1 MISSAKG
8 DADQHRPVSP
18 ALTFGLRRRE
28 LSDERQNQGH
38 WRKYN
43 SSAAPDFTFAM
54 TLRGNTAA
62 NVTSTALAARFVD
75 GPRLSAPD
83 QAEQRLADWLTD
95 VAAEHAAAI
104 NEVAARFPLA
114 RTILLGVAEASPYL
128 FDLVRADAARAI
140 RLLECE
146 PEAYL
151 AQLIEDT
158 CRKVAA
164 ASSEADVMQLLRRM
178 KSEAALLI
186 ALCDIGGVWP
196 VMRVTAALTE
206 LAVASVQ
213 AALRHVLRQEAAR
226 GRLSPTSLDCPED
239 NSGLVVL
246 AMGKMGAGELNYS
259 SDIDL
264 IVFFDPAA
272 PTLAADIEPQPFFV
286 RVTQGLARLLQ
297 QRTGDG
303 YVFRVDLRLRPDPA
317 STQVAISIES
327 AMHYYEREGRT
338 WERAAMIKARPCAGD
353 AKAGEALVAEIAP
366 FVWRKHLD
374 FAALADVHDMKRQ
387 MQTYRGQSEIA
398 VEGHNVKVGRGGIRE
413 IEFFAQTQQLIAGG
427 RHPQLRVRPTLEA
440 LNVLAASDW
449 ITFEARDQLTAAYVF
464 LRRVEHRLQMVA
476 DEQTHALPD
485 DIEAVERFARFF
497 GYDSRAAFARD
508 LLGHLNIVQG
518 HYGKLFE
525 GDPTGTAKLPAVD
538 YRAGPDDP
546 RLLEYLTT
554 LGFKKPAMVAQTV
567 QDWLVGDYR
576 VFRQEL
582 TRNAFVEFVPA
593 LIDGLANAEEPD
605 NAVTAFDRF
614 LQALQRGGR
623 LISLLSQNRDLV
635 ALVALILGAAPRLGD
650 MLARQP
656 QIMDGLIDPR
666 FFGAMPD
673 QRELSARLAAT
684 LVDANSYEEFL
695 DRLRL
700 FGQESL
706 FLIGTRIL
714 SGTVSAQQA
723 SIAFADVAEGIVHT
737 VHGLVTDRFAAQHG
751 RIKGQETAI
760 VAMGRLGSR
769 EMTASSDLDLIL
781 LYDFDPEYPDSDGPR
796 SLQGAHYFA
805 RFTQRLI
812 SAFTTRTNYGVLYD
826 VDMRLRPSGRAG
838 PVASHLKSFAEYQD
852 REAWTWEHMALTRA
866 RVISASP
873 EFRAKIE
880 TIMRGVLTRPR
891 DAAGVAKDVADMR
904 RAVALEKGE
913 DDVWDLKYAAGGMVD
928 VDFIAQY
935 LQLVHAAD
943 KPDILD
949 VSTLHV
955 LDNAAR
961 LGVLPQPA
969 AEILRSAT
977 RLYHDL
983 TQILRLCV
991 SERFKPETS
1000 GEDLLRVLARAGDA
1014 PDFSSLEARVKETQT
1029 EVRRVFRDLV
1039 EGN

>member
-1 MISSAKG
+1 MIPSAKG
-8 DADQHRPVSP
+8 DADQHC
-18 ALTFGLRRRE
+18 
-28 LSDERQNQGH
+28 
-38 WRKYN
+38 
-43 SSAAPDFTFAM
+43 
-54 TLRGNTAA
+54 
-62 NVTSTALAARFVD
+62 LAARFVG
-75 GPRLSAPD
+75 GPHVSAPD
-83 QAEQRLADWLTD
+83 QAEQRLTDWLTD
-95 VAAEHAAAI
+95 LASEQAAAI
-104 NEVAARFPLA
+104 DGLIARFPRA
-114 RTILLGVAEASPYL
+114 RTILLGIAEASPYL

-146 PEAYL
+146 PEPCL
-151 AQLIEDT
+151 AQLIEKT
-158 CRKVAA
+158 CRDVSA
-164 ASSEADVMQLLRRM
+164 ASSEADVMALLRRM

-196 VMRVTAALTE
+196 VMQVTAALTDI
-206 LAVASVQ
+206 AIASVQ
-213 AALRHVLRQEAAR
+213 AALRYVLRQEAAR
-226 GRLSPTSLDCPED
+226 GRLSPPNLDAPED
-239 NSGLVVL
+239 DSGLVVL

-264 IVFFDPAA
+264 IVFFDSRA
-272 PTLAADIEPQPFFV
+272 PTLGPDIEPQPFFV
-286 RVTQGLARLLQ
+286 RVTQALARLLQ

-317 STQVAISIES
+317 STQVAISTE
-327 AMHYYEREGRT
+327 AALHYYEREGRT

-353 AKAGEALVAEIAP
+353 CKAGEALIADIAP

-387 MQTYRGQSEIA
+387 MQTFRGQSETT

-427 RHPQLRVRPTLEA
+427 RHPELRVRPTLEA
-440 LNVLAASDW
+440 LNVLASSNW
-449 ITFEARDQLTAAYVF
+449 ITSEARDELTAAYLF

-476 DEQTHALPD
+476 DEQTHTLPD
-485 DIEAVERFARFF
+485 DVEAVERFSCFL
-497 GYDSRAAFARD
+497 GYESRAAFAKD
-508 LLGHLNIVQG
+508 LLGHLNVVQA

-525 GDPTGTAKLPAVD
+525 GDPAGTASLPEVD
-538 YRAGPDDP
+538 YSAGPDDP
-546 RLLEYLTT
+546 RLLEHLSS
-554 LGFKKPAMVAQTV
+554 LGFKKPIMVAQTV
-567 QDWLVGDYR
+567 QQWMVGDYR
-576 VFRQEL
+576 VFRGES
-582 TRNAFVEFVPA
+582 TRHAFVEFVPE
-593 LIDGLANAEEPD
+593 LIDGLAHAEDPD
-605 NAVTAFDRF
+605 NAVTSFDRF
-614 LQALQRGGR
+614 LQALQRGAR

-684 LVDANSYEEFL
+684 LADADSYEEFL

-723 SIAFADVAEGIVHT
+723 SVAFADVAEGIVHT

-751 RIKGQETAI
+751 RIRGQQTAI
-760 VAMGRLGSR
+760 LAMGRLGSR

-781 LYDFDPEYPDSDGPR
+781 LYDFDPEHPDSDGAR
-796 SLQGAHYFA
+796 SLQGSHYFA

-812 SAFTTRTNYGVLYD
+812 SAFTTRTNYGVLYE

-838 PVASHLKSFAEYQD
+838 PVASHVTSFADYQQ

-873 EFRAKIE
+873 EFRARIE
-880 TIMRGVLTRPR
+880 AIIRGVLTRRR
-891 DAAGVAKDVADMR
+891 DAAAVANDVAEMR
-904 RAVALEKGE
+904 RAIALEKGE
-913 DDVWDLKYAAGGMVD
+913 DDIWDLKYAAGGTLD
-928 VDFIAQY
+928 IDFIAQY

-961 LGVLPQPA
+961 LGVLPQAALEVLRPA
-969 AEILRSAT
+969 AL
-977 RLYHDL
+977 LYHDL

-991 SERFKPETS
+991 TERFKPETA
-1000 GEDLLRVLARAGDA
+1000 GEDLLRVMARAGDA
-1014 PDFSSLEARVKETQT
+1014 PDFSSLEARVKETEG

-1039 EGN
+1039 ESGS

>member
-1 MISSAKG
+1 MNSSAKG
-8 DADQHRPVSP
+8 DAD
-18 ALTFGLRRRE
+18 RR
-28 LSDERQNQGH
+28 
-38 WRKYN
+38 
-43 SSAAPDFTFAM
+43 
-54 TLRGNTAA
+54 
-62 NVTSTALAARFVD
+62 LAARFVD
-75 GPRLSAPD
+75 GPHVSAPD
-83 QAEQRLADWLTD
+83 KAEQRLKDWLTD
-95 VAAEHAAAI
+95 LGSEQAAAI
-104 NEVAARFPLA
+104 GDLIARFPRA
-114 RTILLGVAEASPYL
+114 KTILLGIAEASPYL
-128 FDLVRADAARAI
+128 FDLLRGDGARAI
-140 RLLECE
+140 RLLECDPE
-146 PEAYL
+146 PHL

-158 CRKVAA
+158 SRVAWA
-164 ASSEADVMQLLRRM
+164 GSSEADVMRLLRHM

-196 VMRVTAALTE
+196 VMEVTAALTE
-206 LAVASVQ
+206 LAVAAVQ
-213 AALRHVLRQEAAR
+213 AALRYLLRQEAAR
-226 GRLSPTSLDCPED
+226 GRLSPPSPDSPED
-239 NSGLVVL
+239 NSGLIVL

-264 IVFFDPAA
+264 IVFFDPKAGALA
-272 PTLAADIEPQPFFV
+272 PDIEPQPFFV
-286 RVTQGLARLLQ
+286 RITQGLARLLQ

-317 STQVAISIES
+317 STQVAISTE
-327 AMHYYEREGRT
+327 AALYYYEREGRT

-353 AKAGEALVAEIAP
+353 AIAGEALMVEIAP

-374 FAALADVHDMKRQ
+374 FAALGDVHDMKRQ
-387 MQTYRGQSEIA
+387 MQTFRGQSEVA

-427 RHPQLRVRPTLEA
+427 RHPELRVRPTLEA
-440 LNVLAASDW
+440 LNVLAASNW
-449 ITFEARDQLTAAYVF
+449 ITFAARDELTAAYVF

-476 DEQTHALPD
+476 DEQTHTLPEEP
-485 DIEAVERFARFF
+485 EAVERFAWFL
-497 GYDSRAAFARD
+497 GYESRAAFASD

-518 HYGKLFE
+518 HYAKLFE
-525 GDPTGTAKLPAVD
+525 GDPTGTVKLPAAD
-538 YRAGPDDP
+538 YGAGPDDP
-546 RLLEYLTT
+546 RLLEHLAS
-554 LGFKKPAMVAQTV
+554 LGFKKPIMVAETV
-567 QDWLVGDYR
+567 RQWMIGDYR
-576 VFRQEL
+576 VFRIET
-582 TRNAFVEFVPA
+582 TRSAFIEFVPA
-593 LIDGLANAEEPD
+593 LIAGLADAEDPD

-623 LISLLSQNRDLV
+623 LISLLSQNRELV

-673 QRELSARLAAT
+673 RRELSARLAAT
-684 LVDANSYEEFL
+684 LADAYSYEEFL

-723 SIAFADVAEGIVHT
+723 STAFAAVAEGIVHT
-737 VHGLVTDRFAAQHG
+737 VHALVTDRFAAQHG
-751 RIKGQETAI
+751 EIKGQKTAI
-760 VAMGRLGSR
+760 LAMGRLGSR

-781 LYDFDPEYPDSDGPR
+781 LYDFDPEHPDSDGARP
-796 SLQGAHYFA
+796 LQGAHYFA

-812 SAFTTRTNYGVLYD
+812 SAFTTRTNYGVLYE

-838 PVASHLKSFAEYQD
+838 PVASHVESFAQYQE

-866 RVISASP
+866 RVISSSAA
-873 EFRAKIE
+873 FRDKIE
-880 TIMRGVLTRPR
+880 KIIRQVLTRPR
-891 DAAGVAKDVADMR
+891 SAAAVANDVKEMR
-904 RAVALEKGE
+904 RAVALEKG
-913 DDVWDLKYAAGGMVD
+913 DKDVWDLKYAAGGMVD
-928 VDFIAQY
+928 IDFIAQY

-961 LGVLPQPA
+961 LGVLPSA
-969 AEILRSAT
+969 SAEILRTAAH
-977 RLYHDL
+977 LYHDL

-991 SERFKPETS
+991 TDRFKPETA
-1000 GEDLLRVLARAGDA
+1000 GDDLLRVMARAGDA
-1014 PDFSSLEARVKETQT
+1014 PDFSSLEARVKETQS
-1029 EVRRVFRDLV
+1029 EVRRVFRNLV
-1039 EGN
+1039 EGRD

>member
-1 MISSAKG
+1 MNASAKG
-8 DADQHRPVSP
+8 DADH
-18 ALTFGLRRRE
+18 
-28 LSDERQNQGH
+28 H
-38 WRKYN
+38 C
-43 SSAAPDFTFAM
+43 
-54 TLRGNTAA
+54 
-62 NVTSTALAARFVD
+62 LAARFVD
-75 GPRLSAPD
+75 GPHVSAPD
-83 QAEQRLADWLTD
+83 RAEQRLAGWQTGL
-95 VAAEHAAAI
+95 AAEPAAAI
-104 NEVAARFPLA
+104 DGLTTRFPLA
-114 RTILLGVAEASPYL
+114 KTILLGIAEASPYL
-128 FDLVRADAARAI
+128 FDAVRADAARLI

-146 PEAYL
+146 PGPHL
-151 AQLIEDT
+151 AELIETT
-158 CRKVAA
+158 CREVSA
-164 ASSEADVMQLLRRM
+164 ASSEVDVMQLLRRM

-196 VMRVTAALTE
+196 VMQVTAALTD

-213 AALRHVLRQEAAR
+213 SGLRHVLRQEAAR
-226 GRLSPTSLDCPED
+226 GRLAPPNLACPED
-239 NSGLVVL
+239 DSGLIVL

-264 IVFFDPAA
+264 IVFFDSSA
-272 PTLAADIEPQPFFV
+272 PTLAPDIEPQPFFV
-286 RVTQGLARLLQ
+286 RVTQALARLLQ

-327 AMHYYEREGRT
+327 ALHYYEREGRT

-387 MQTYRGQSEIA
+387 MQTFRGQSEIA

-440 LNVLAASDW
+440 LNVLASSNW
-449 ITFEARDQLTAAYVF
+449 ITFAARDELTAAYIF

-476 DEQTHALPD
+476 DEQTHTLPD
-485 DIEAVERFARFF
+485 DAEAVARFARFF

-508 LLGHLNIVQG
+508 LLGHLNVVQG

-525 GDPTGTAKLPAVD
+525 GDPTGTVKLPAAD
-538 YRAGPDDP
+538 FSAGADDP
-546 RLLEYLTT
+546 RLLEHLAA
-554 LGFKKPAMVAQTV
+554 LGFKKPVMVAQTV
-567 QDWLVGDYR
+567 RQWMVGDYR
-576 VFRQEL
+576 VFRMKA

-593 LIDGLANAEEPD
+593 LIDGLAHAEEPD

-635 ALVALILGAAPRLGD
+635 ALVALVLGAAPRLGD

-684 LVDANSYEEFL
+684 LADADSYEEFL

-723 SIAFADVAEGIVHT
+723 SVAFADVAEGIVDT
-737 VHGLVTDRFAAQHG
+737 VHRLVTGRFAAQHG

-781 LYDFDPEYPDSDGPR
+781 LYDFDPEHPESDGAR
-796 SLQGAHYFA
+796 SLHGAHYFA

-812 SAFTTRTNYGVLYD
+812 SAFTTRTNYGVLYE

-838 PVASHLKSFAEYQD
+838 PVASHIQSFAEYQD

-866 RVISASP
+866 RVISSSP
-873 EFRAKIE
+873 AFRGKIE
-880 TIMRGVLTRPR
+880 RIIRAVLTRPR
-891 DAAGVAKDVADMR
+891 DAAGVAADVAEMR
-904 RAVALEKGE
+904 RAITLEKGE

-928 VDFIAQY
+928 IDFIAQY
-935 LQLVHAAD
+935 LQLVHAAE

-961 LGVLPQPA
+961 LGVLPQAAVEVLRPA
-969 AEILRSAT
+969 A

-991 SERFKPETS
+991 TERFKPDTA
-1000 GEDLLRVLARAGDA
+1000 GEDLLRVMARAGDA
-1014 PDFSSLEARVKETQT
+1014 PDFSSLEARVKETQS
-1029 EVRRVFRDLV
+1029 EVRRVFRSVV
-1039 EGN
+1039 EGGN

>member
-1 MISSAKG
+1 MIPSAKG
-8 DADQHRPVSP
+8 DADQHR
-18 ALTFGLRRRE
+18 
-28 LSDERQNQGH
+28 
-38 WRKYN
+38 
-43 SSAAPDFTFAM
+43 
-54 TLRGNTAA
+54 
-62 NVTSTALAARFVD
+62 LAARFVD
-75 GPRLSAPD
+75 GPHVSAPD
-83 QAEQRLADWLTD
+83 KAEQRLADWLTG
-95 VAAEHAAAI
+95 VAPEQAAAI
-104 NEVAARFPLA
+104 EDLIARFPLA
-114 RTILLGVAEASPYL
+114 STILLGIAEASPYL
-128 FDLVRADAARAI
+128 FDLVRADAARLI

-146 PEAYL
+146 PEPCL
-151 AQLIEDT
+151 AQLIENT
-158 CRKVAA
+158 CRDVSA

-196 VMRVTAALTE
+196 VMQVTAALTE
-206 LAVASVQ
+206 LAVAAVQ
-213 AALRHVLRQEAAR
+213 SALRFLLRQEAAR
-226 GRLSPTSLDCPED
+226 GRLSPPNLDRPED
-239 NSGLVVL
+239 NSGLIVL

-272 PTLAADIEPQPFFV
+272 PTLAPDIEPQPFFV
-286 RVTQGLARLLQ
+286 RVTQGLSRLLQ
-297 QRTGDG
+297 QRSGDG

-317 STQVAISIES
+317 STPVAIST
-327 AMHYYEREGRT
+327 AAALHYYEREGRT

-353 AKAGEALVAEIAP
+353 ARAGEALIAEIAP

-387 MQTYRGQSEIA
+387 MQTFRGQSEIS
-398 VEGHNVKVGRGGIRE
+398 VEGHNVKIGRGGIRE

-427 RHPQLRVRPTLEA
+427 RHPELRARPTLEA
-440 LNVLAASDW
+440 LNVLASSNW
-449 ITFEARDQLTAAYVF
+449 ITFEARDELTAAYEF

-476 DEQTHALPD
+476 DEQTHTLPD
-485 DIEAVERFARFF
+485 DVEAVGRFAGFF
-497 GYDSRAAFARD
+497 GYDSRAAFAKD
-508 LLGHLNIVQG
+508 LLGHLNVVQG

-525 GDPTGTAKLPAVD
+525 GDPTGTAKLPAAD
-538 YRAGPDDP
+538 YSAGPDDP
-546 RLLEYLTT
+546 RLLEHLAT
-554 LGFKKPAMVAQTV
+554 LGFKQPVMVAQTL
-567 QDWLVGDYR
+567 QQWMVGDYR
-576 VFRQEL
+576 VFRMES

-593 LIDGLANAEEPD
+593 LIVGLAHAEEPD

-623 LISLLSQNRDLV
+623 LISLLGQNRDLV
-635 ALVALILGAAPRLGD
+635 ALVALVLGAAPRLAD

-684 LVDANSYEEFL
+684 LADAHSYEEFL

-723 SIAFADVAEGIVHT
+723 SVAFADVAEGIVHT

-760 VAMGRLGSR
+760 LAMGRLGSR

-781 LYDFDPEYPDSDGPR
+781 LYDFDPEHPDSDGAR

-812 SAFTTRTNYGVLYD
+812 SAFTTRTNYGVLYE

-838 PVASHLKSFAEYQD
+838 PVASHIKSFAEYQD

-866 RVISASP
+866 RVISSSP
-873 EFRAKIE
+873 GFRRRIEKIIRE
-880 TIMRGVLTRPR
+880 ALMRPR
-891 DAAGVAKDVADMR
+891 DAVRVASDVAEMR

-913 DDVWDLKYAAGGMVD
+913 DDIWDLKYAAGGMVD
-928 VDFIAQY
+928 IDFIAQY
-935 LQLVHAAD
+935 LQLVHAAT

-949 VSTLHV
+949 VSTLRV

-961 LGVLPQPA
+961 LGVLPQSS
-969 AEILRSAT
+969 AEVLRSAT

-1000 GEDLLRVLARAGDA
+1000 GEDLLRVMARAGDA
-1014 PDFSSLEARVKETQT
+1014 PDFSSLEARVKETEG
-1029 EVRRVFRDLV
+1029 EVRRVFRDIV
-1039 EGN
+1039 EGRN

>member
-8 DADQHRPVSP
+8 DADR
-18 ALTFGLRRRE
+18 AC
-28 LSDERQNQGH
+28 
-38 WRKYN
+38 
-43 SSAAPDFTFAM
+43 
-54 TLRGNTAA
+54 
-62 NVTSTALAARFVD
+62 LAARFVD
-75 GPRLSAPD
+75 GPHLSAPD
-83 QAEQRLADWLTD
+83 IAEQRLADWLTD
-95 VAAEHAAAI
+95 LGSEQAAAI
-104 NEVAARFPLA
+104 DDLTARFPLA
-114 RTILLGVAEASPYL
+114 RIILLGIAEASPYL
-128 FDLVRADAARAI
+128 FDLVRADSARAI
-140 RLLECE
+140 RLLESE
-146 PEAYL
+146 PEAHL
-151 AQLIEDT
+151 ARLIENT
-158 CRKVAA
+158 CRDVSA
-164 ASSEADVMQLLRRM
+164 ASSEAEVMVLLRRM

-196 VMRVTAALTE
+196 VMRVTAALTD

-213 AALRHVLRQEAAR
+213 SALRYLLRQEAAR
-226 GRLSPTSLDCPED
+226 GRLLPPHPDCPED
-239 NSGLVVL
+239 NSGLIVL

-264 IVFFDPAA
+264 IVFFDSEA
-272 PTLAADIEPQPFFV
+272 PTLAPDIEPQTFFV
-286 RVTQGLARLLQ
+286 RVTQALSRLLQ
-297 QRTGDG
+297 QRTGEG
-303 YVFRVDLRLRPDPA
+303 YVFRVDLRLRPDPS
-317 STQVAISIES
+317 STQVAIST
-327 AMHYYEREGRT
+327 AAALHYYEREGRT

-353 AKAGEALVAEIAP
+353 ASAGEALIAQIAP

-387 MQTYRGQSEIA
+387 MQTFRGQSAIA

-427 RHPQLRVRPTLEA
+427 RHPELRVRPTLEA
-440 LNVLAASDW
+440 LNVLASSNW
-449 ITFEARDQLTAAYVF
+449 ITFEARDELTAAYLF
-464 LRRVEHRLQMVA
+464 LRRVEHRLQMVV
-476 DEQTHALPD
+476 DEQTHTLPD
-485 DIEAVERFARFF
+485 QVGAVARFAGFL
-497 GYDSRAAFARD
+497 GYDSRAAFAKD
-508 LLGHLNIVQG
+508 LLGHLNIVQA

-525 GDPTGTAKLPAVD
+525 GDPTGTVKLPGAD
-538 YRAGPDDP
+538 YGAGPDDP
-546 RLLEYLTT
+546 RLLEHLAR
-554 LGFKKPAMVAQTV
+554 LGFKKPIMVAQTV
-567 QDWLVGDYR
+567 QQWMLGEYR
-576 VFRQEL
+576 VFRGET

-593 LIDGLANAEEPD
+593 LIAGLANAEEPD
-605 NAVTAFDRF
+605 SAVTAFDRF

-623 LISLLSQNRDLV
+623 LISLLSQNRELV

-673 QRELSARLAAT
+673 RQELSARLAAT
-684 LVDANSYEEFL
+684 LREAFSYEEFL

-706 FLIGTRIL
+706 FLIGARIL

-723 SIAFADVAEGIVHT
+723 SVAFADVAEGIVHT
-737 VHGLVTDRFAAQHG
+737 VHGLVRDQFAAQHG

-760 VAMGRLGSR
+760 LAMGRLGSR

-781 LYDFDPEYPDSDGPR
+781 LYDFDPDHPDSDGPR
-796 SLQGAHYFA
+796 SLHGGQYFA

-812 SAFTTRTNYGVLYD
+812 SAFTTRTNYGVLYH

-838 PVASHLKSFAEYQD
+838 PVASHVISFAEYQA

-873 EFRAKIE
+873 EFRVRIE
-880 TIMRGVLTRPR
+880 RIIRDVLTRRR
-891 DAAGVAKDVADMR
+891 DAASVANDVVEMR
-904 RAVALEKGE
+904 RAIALEKGE

-928 VDFIAQY
+928 IDFIAQY

-943 KPDILD
+943 KPGILD

-961 LGVLPQPA
+961 LGVLPQAAAEVLRPA
-969 AEILRSAT
+969 A

-991 SERFKPETS
+991 TERFKPETA
-1000 GEDLLRVLARAGDA
+1000 GEDLLRIMARAGDA

-1029 EVRRVFRDLV
+1029 DVRRVFRELL
-1039 EGN
+1039 EG

>member
-1 MISSAKG
+1 MNSSATG
-8 DADQHRPVSP
+8 DADRHR
-18 ALTFGLRRRE
+18 
-28 LSDERQNQGH
+28 
-38 WRKYN
+38 
-43 SSAAPDFTFAM
+43 
-54 TLRGNTAA
+54 
-62 NVTSTALAARFVD
+62 LAARFVD
-75 GPRLSAPD
+75 GPQLSAPAE
-83 QAEQRLADWLTD
+83 AEQRLTDWLTRLA
-95 VAAEHAAAI
+95 VGQAAAI
-104 NEVAARFPLA
+104 GDLIARFPRA
-114 RTILLGVAEASPYL
+114 KIILLGIADASPYL

-140 RLLECE
+140 RLLQCE
-146 PEAYL
+146 PERHL
-151 AQLIEDT
+151 ADLIAKTRADIS
-158 CRKVAA
+158 A
-164 ASSEADVMQLLRRM
+164 ASSQADVMQMLRRM

-213 AALRHVLRQEAAR
+213 AALRFLLRQEAAR
-226 GRLSPTSLDCPED
+226 GRLSPPSLERPED

-272 PTLAADIEPQPFFV
+272 PSLARDIEPQPFFV
-286 RVTQGLARLLQ
+286 RVTQALARLLQ

-317 STQVAISIES
+317 STQVAISTEA

-338 WERAAMIKARPCAGD
+338 WERAAMIKASPCAGD
-353 AKAGEALVAEIAP
+353 PRAGEALVAEIAP
-366 FVWRKHLD
+366 FVWRRHLD
-374 FAALADVHDMKRQ
+374 FAALADIHDMKRR

-427 RHPQLRVRPTLEA
+427 RHPELRVRPTLEA
-440 LNVLAASDW
+440 LSVLASSNW
-449 ITFEARDQLTAAYVF
+449 ITFEARDQLTAAYEF

-476 DEQTHALPD
+476 DEQIHALPD
-485 DIEAVERFARFF
+485 NVEAMERFARFL
-497 GYDSRAAFARD
+497 GYDNRAAFAEH
-508 LLGHLNIVQG
+508 LVGHLQIVQG

-525 GDPTGTAKLPAVD
+525 GDPTGTEKLPVLD
-538 YRAGPDDP
+538 YRAGPGDP
-546 RLLEYLTT
+546 RLLEHLVM
-554 LGFKKPAMVAQTV
+554 LGFKKPVMVAQTL
-567 QDWLVGDYR
+567 QQWTAGDYR
-576 VFRQEL
+576 VFRMAP
-582 TRNAFVEFVPA
+582 TRNAFIEFVPA
-593 LIDGLANAEEPD
+593 LIDGLARSEEPD
-605 NAVTAFDRF
+605 SAVTAFDRF
-614 LQALQRGGR
+614 LGALQRGGR

-635 ALVALILGAAPRLGD
+635 ALVALVLGAAPRLGD

-673 QRELSARLAAT
+673 RRELSARLAAT
-684 LVDANSYEEFL
+684 LADADSYEEFL

-714 SGTVSAQQA
+714 SGTVSAPQA
-723 SIAFADVAEGIVHT
+723 SVAFADVAEGIVHT

-751 RIKGQETAI
+751 WIKGQETAI
-760 VAMGRLGSR
+760 LAMGRLGSR

-781 LYDFDPEYPDSDGPR
+781 LYDFDAEHPDSDGAR
-796 SLQGAHYFA
+796 SLHGAHYFA

-812 SAFTTRTNYGVLYD
+812 SAFTTRTNYGVLYE

-838 PVASHLKSFAEYQD
+838 PVASHLQSFADYQD

-866 RVISASP
+866 RVISAPP
-873 EFRAKIE
+873 EFRARIE
-880 TIMRGVLTRPR
+880 AVIRDVLRRPR
-891 DAAGVAKDVADMR
+891 DAAGIASDVAEMR

-913 DDVWDLKYAAGGMVD
+913 HDIWDLKYAAGGMVD
-928 VDFIAQY
+928 IDFIAQY

-949 VSTLHV
+949 VSTLQV

-961 LGVLPQPA
+961 LGVLAQSSAEVLRPA
-969 AEILRSAT
+969 A

-991 SERFKPETS
+991 SDGFKPETS
-1000 GEDLLRVLARAGDA
+1000 GDDLLRLMARAGDA
-1014 PDFSSLEARVKETQT
+1014 PDFSSLEARVRETQS
-1029 EVRRVFRDLV
+1029 EVRRVFHEIV
-1039 EGN
+1039 EGRN